1 MIGILL
7 TTHADVGQ
15 GLINASELI
24 VGKQEQIKAVGL
36 FHGDGID
43 EFKTKVEEALAAV
56 DNGDGVI
63 GFVDFLGGTPA
74 NTMLQL
80 LKSRDL
86 RCIAGVNMPIMLE
99 ALTNRENVSLKELE
113 DKLIQDG
120 RENIIKLSDVA
131 EQLEYADNENDF

>member
-7 TTHADVGQ
+7 ATHAEVGQ
-15 GLINASELI
+15 GLINAAELI

-36 FHGDGID
+36 YHGDGID
-43 EFKTKVEEALAAV
+43 EFKIKVEEALAAV
-56 DNGDGVI
+56 DSGDGVM

-74 NTMLQL
+74 NTMMQL
-80 LKSRDL
+80 LGSHEL

-99 ALTNRENVSLKELE
+99 AAINRGNVSLLELE

-131 EQLEYADNENDF
+131 DQFECSDNENDF